1 MPDRDRGGADHGDQP
16 ERTRLAWRR
25 TTLATTAVMLL
36 AVSRV
41 ALGDPQ
47 PRALTGAALTGAALI
62 ALGWLGVLGVAHRRI
77 RSLAARSA
85 PPRPAGAAPA
95 TLALLAATLAI
106 LSALLVP

>member
-47 PRALTGAALTGAALI
+47 PRALTGAALI
-62 ALGWLGVLGVAHRRI
+62 ALGWLVVLGVAHRRI